1 MAEISHLYSVTGR
14 LGFASG
20 NWLPYVKGGLAGAH
34 VHTSMNSAG
43 RCTNFISQSTNWH
56 SGWTVGGGLEYMF
69 ARNWTVGLEYN
80 YFSFESRDVSAVRTG
95 DPVIG
100 GVVDNWTVS
109 PDNLQT
115 LTARM
120 NVKFN

>member
-1 MAEISHLYSVTGR
+1 
-14 LGFASG
+14 
-20 NWLPYVKGGLAGAH
+20 
-34 VHTSMNSAG
+34 
-43 RCTNFISQSTNWH
+43 
-56 SGWTVGGGLEYMF
+56 MF

-80 YFSFESRDVSAVRTG
+80 YFSFESRDVSSVRTN
-95 DPVIG
+95 D
-100 GVVDNWTVS
+100 GVVDHWTVS